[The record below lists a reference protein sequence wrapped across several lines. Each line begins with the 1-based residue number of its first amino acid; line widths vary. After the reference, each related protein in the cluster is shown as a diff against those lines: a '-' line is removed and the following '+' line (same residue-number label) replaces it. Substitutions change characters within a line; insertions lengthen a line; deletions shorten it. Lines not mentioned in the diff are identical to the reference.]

1 MLQILL
7 KSYEAKIQF
16 INIVQ
21 NKFWVTFVEN
31 QNYFILKNFLKIC
44 FFSILLLLIS
54 CGTIKKVVPQ
64 EKNDFTIA
72 FGSCNRQNT
81 ENILWKEIIKN
92 KPNLW
97 IWGGDNIYADTHDM
111 NKLKNDY
118 ATLKNQKGY
127 VSLTNNIP
135 VMATWDDH
143 DYGKND
149 SGIESPTK
157 KEAQQVFLDFL
168 NIDSTSERR
177 KQEGIYHSKNF
188 KTKKGSIKVII
199 LDTRYF
205 RTALTKSTKNKR
217 RFVPNTFG
225 EGTVLGEKQWLWLK
239 TELEN
244 SKAAFNIIASSIQV
258 LAAEHGFET
267 WGNFPHEV
275 EKLKNTILKSKAKGV
290 LLLSGDRH
298 ISEFS
303 KTTFANL
310 SFPLVDFTSS
320 GLTHSYKGF
329 TNETNKYRV
338 QNVVS
343 EISFGVLK
351 FDFDSHKITM
361 QMRGKDNKLL
371 QELFQVYP

>member
-1 MLQILL
+1 
-7 KSYEAKIQF
+7 
-16 INIVQ
+16 
-21 NKFWVTFVEN
+21 
-31 QNYFILKNFLKIC
+31 
-44 FFSILLLLIS
+44 LLLIS
-54 CGTIKKVVPQ
+54 CSTIKKVVPQ
-64 EKNDFTIA
+64 EENDFTIA
-72 FGSCNRQNT
+72 FGSCNKQNT

-177 KQEGIYHSKNF
+177 KQEGIYNSKNF

-205 RTALTKSTKNKR
+205 RTALTKSTKNSKR
-217 RFVPNTFG
+217 FMPNVFG
-225 EGTVLGEKQWLWLK
+225 NGTILGATQWQWL
-239 TELEN
+239 TNELEN
-244 SKAAFNIIASSIQV
+244 SKADFNIVLSSIQV

-275 EKLKNTILKSKAKGV
+275 EKLKKLIVKSNAKGV

-303 KTTFANL
+303 KTTVAKL
-310 SFPLVDFTSS
+310 SFPLIDFTSS
-320 GLTHSYKGF
+320 GLTHAYKGF
-329 TNETNKYRV
+329 TNEKNKYRV
-338 QNVVS
+338 KGVVS
-343 EISFGVLK
+343 EISFGILK
-351 FDFDSHKITM
+351 FDFETHKITM
-361 QMRGKDNKLL
+361 QMRGKNNKLL

>member
-1 MLQILL
+1 M
-7 KSYEAKIQF
+7 
-16 INIVQ
+16 
-21 NKFWVTFVEN
+21 
-31 QNYFILKNFLKIC
+31 KNFLKIC
-44 FFSILLLLIS
+44 YFSILFLLLS
-54 CGTIKKVVPQ
+54 CGKIKKVVH
-64 EKNDFTIA
+64 EGENDFTIA

-97 IWGGDNIYADTHDM
+97 IWGGDNIYADTHDI

-127 VSLTNNIP
+127 LSLINNIP

-157 KEAQQVFLDFL
+157 KEAQRVFLDFL
-168 NIDSTSERR
+168 DVDITSQRR
-177 KQEGIYHSKNF
+177 KQEGIYHSENF

-205 RTALTKSTKNKR
+205 RTALTESTRNSKR
-217 RFVPNTFG
+217 FMPNVFG
-225 EGTVLGEKQWLWLK
+225 SGTVLGTRQWQWL
-239 TELEN
+239 TSELED
-244 SKAAFNIIASSIQV
+244 SKADFNIVVSSIQV

-275 EKLKNTILKSKAKGV
+275 EKLKKLIVKSNAKGV

-303 KTTFANL
+303 KTTVENL
-310 SFPLVDFTSS
+310 SFPLIDFTSS
-320 GLTHSYKGF
+320 GLTHAYRGF
-329 TNETNKYRV
+329 TNEKNKYRV
-338 QNVVS
+338 KDVVYN
-343 EISFGVLK
+343 ISFGILK
-351 FDFDSHKITM
+351 FDFKTHKVTM
-361 QMRGKDNKLL
+361 QMRGKNNKLL

>member
-1 MLQILL
+1 M
-7 KSYEAKIQF
+7 
-16 INIVQ
+16 
-21 NKFWVTFVEN
+21 
-31 QNYFILKNFLKIC
+31 KNFLKIC

-54 CGTIKKVVPQ
+54 CSTIKKVVPQ
-64 EKNDFTIA
+64 EENDFTIA
-72 FGSCNRQNT
+72 FGSCNKQNT

-177 KQEGIYHSKNF
+177 KQEGIYNSKNF

-205 RTALTKSTKNKR
+205 RTALTKSTKNSKR
-217 RFVPNTFG
+217 FMPNVFG
-225 EGTVLGEKQWLWLK
+225 NGTILGATQWQWL
-239 TELEN
+239 TNELEN
-244 SKAAFNIIASSIQV
+244 SKADFNIVLSSIQV

-275 EKLKNTILKSKAKGV
+275 EKLKKLIVKSNAKGV

-303 KTTFANL
+303 KTTVAKL
-310 SFPLVDFTSS
+310 SFPLIDFTSS
-320 GLTHSYKGF
+320 GLTHAYKGF
-329 TNETNKYRV
+329 TNEKNKYRV
-338 QNVVS
+338 KGVVS
-343 EISFGVLK
+343 EISFGILK
-351 FDFDSHKITM
+351 FDFETHKITM
-361 QMRGKDNKLL
+361 QMRGKNNKLL

>member
-1 MLQILL
+1 M
-7 KSYEAKIQF
+7 
-16 INIVQ
+16 
-21 NKFWVTFVEN
+21 
-31 QNYFILKNFLKIC
+31 KNFLKIYY
-44 FFSILLLLIS
+44 FSILFLLLS
-54 CGTIKKVVPQ
+54 CGTIKKVVHD
-64 EKNDFTIA
+64 EENDFTIA

-111 NKLKNDY
+111 NELRADY
-118 ATLKNQKGY
+118 NALKNQKGY
-127 VSLTNNIP
+127 LDLVNNIP

-168 NIDSTSERR
+168 NIDSSSERR
-177 KQEGIYHSKNF
+177 KQEGIYHSEIF
-188 KTKKGSIKVII
+188 ETKKGSVKVLV

-275 EKLKNTILKSKAKGV
+275 EKLKKTILKSKAKGV

-351 FDFDSHKITM
+351 FDFDTHKITM

>member
-7 KSYEAKIQF
+7 KSYQAKIQF

-21 NKFWVTFVEN
+21 NKFWFTFVQN
-31 QNYFILKNFLKIC
+31 PNYFILKNFLKIC
-44 FFSILLLLIS
+44 YFSILFLIIS
-54 CGTIKKVVPQ
+54 CNTIKKVVP
-64 EKNDFTIA
+64 EGKNDFTIA

-81 ENILWKEIIKN
+81 ENILWEEIIKN

-97 IWGGDNIYADTHDM
+97 IWSGDNIYADTHNM

-127 VSLTNNIP
+127 LSLTNNIP

-149 SGIESPTK
+149 SGVESPTK

-168 NIDSTSERR
+168 NIDSKSQRR
-177 KQEGIYHSKNF
+177 KREGIYHSKNF
-188 KTKKGSIKVII
+188 KTKEGSIKVII

-205 RTALTKSTKNKR
+205 RTALTKSTKNSKR
-217 RFVPNTFG
+217 FMPNVFG
-225 EGTVLGEKQWLWLK
+225 SGTVLGSTQWQWL
-239 TELEN
+239 TNELEN
-244 SKAAFNIIASSIQV
+244 SKADFNIVVSSIQV

-275 EKLKNTILKSKAKGV
+275 EKLKKLIVKSNAKGV

-303 KTTFANL
+303 KTAVAKL
-310 SFPLVDFTSS
+310 SFPLIDFTSS
-320 GLTHSYKGF
+320 GLTHAYKGF

-351 FDFDSHKITM
+351 FDFDTHKITM

>member
-1 MLQILL
+1 M
-7 KSYEAKIQF
+7 
-16 INIVQ
+16 
-21 NKFWVTFVEN
+21 
-31 QNYFILKNFLKIC
+31 KNFLKIC
-44 FFSILLLLIS
+44 FFTILFLLLS
-54 CGTIKKVVPQ
+54 CNTIKKVVHQ
-64 EKNDFTIA
+64 EENDFTIA

-127 VSLTNNIP
+127 LSLTNNIP

-168 NIDSTSERR
+168 NIDSSSERR

-205 RTALTKSTKNKR
+205 RTALTKSTKNSKR
-217 RFVPNTFG
+217 FMPNVFG
-225 EGTVLGEKQWLWLK
+225 NGTILGATQWKWLK
-239 TELEN
+239 SELEN
-244 SKAAFNIIASSIQV
+244 SAADFNIIVSSIQV

-275 EKLKNTILKSKAKGV
+275 EKLKKLIVKSNAKGV

-303 KTTFANL
+303 KTAVAKL
-310 SFPLVDFTSS
+310 SFPLIDFTSS
-320 GLTHSYKGF
+320 GLTHAYKGF

-351 FDFDSHKITM
+351 FDFDTHKITM